1 MIKEKTK
8 SLLIR
13 IEKLKEKIAQQNYA
27 TQKIKFEKSKTIYMN
42 YITNSYKYWRVLGEQ
57 KIDIETEKFAND
69 LYTDHLKYVKLQKEL
84 TEKRINAKKLELLIK
99 KECG

>member
-13 IEKLKEKIAQQNYA
+13 IEKLREKIAQQNCA
-27 TQKIKFEKSKTIYMN
+27 TQKIKLETSKAIYIN

-69 LYTDHLKYVKLQKEL
+69 LYEDHLKYVKFQKEL
-84 TEKRINAKKLELLIK
+84 NEKKVNVKKLELLIK